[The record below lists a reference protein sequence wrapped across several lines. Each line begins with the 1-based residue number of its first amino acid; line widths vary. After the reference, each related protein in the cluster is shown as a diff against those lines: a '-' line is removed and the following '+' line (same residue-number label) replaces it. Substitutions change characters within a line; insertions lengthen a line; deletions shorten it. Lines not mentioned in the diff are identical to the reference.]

1 MLGAMS
7 KSSESSP
14 RSTPLV
20 ARTDAG
26 WMLPALFFGMGAPVA
41 GLGGWMWATG
51 SFGTGATVG
60 VFGVGFLLL
69 TLRLALET
77 ARARIE
83 LHDHQ
88 VVYVTPWWT
97 RRVPYEEFEELAI
110 EEVRTID
117 RGKESVR
124 RFYSLRP
131 RRRRGM
137 HFSSAWPGSGKVVD
151 AVRDHGIQVNVAL
164 FTIDRDQDRRDAE
177 DPDRPWLSD

>member
-1 MLGAMS
+1 MS
-7 KSSESSP
+7 KLSKPSAESK
-14 RSTPLV
+14 PLV

-26 WMLPALFFGMGAPVA
+26 WILPSLFFGMGAPVA

-60 VFGVGFLLL
+60 VFGLGFLLL
-69 TLRLALET
+69 TLRLGLET

-83 LHDHQ
+83 LHDEL

-97 RRVPYEEFEELAI
+97 RRVPYEDFEELAV
-110 EEVRTID
+110 EEIRTID

-137 HFSSAWPGSGKVVD
+137 HFNGEWSGAEKVAD
-151 AVRDHGIQVNVAL
+151 AVRDHGVPVNVAL
-164 FTIDRDQDRRDAE
+164 FTIDRDQDRRAAD
-177 DPDRPWLSD
+177 DPDRPWLS